1 MDYIINI
8 TQVDSSAQHTH
19 DQHEI
24 IHYTRGEG
32 VVRIKEK
39 EFDVSAGDILIV
51 PPGVGHGA
59 YSVGGVE
66 RIYIRGAFQQTFSFD
81 AAVLL
86 RDNRQGEGT
95 QLARLIYAN
104 RFGNREY
111 LHTLCT
117 AYLQFLLMHM
127 ENKSEMGSAVQE
139 VVYQLTSRFGD
150 ADLDTAE
157 ILRQSGYA
165 EDYIR
170 AQFRRITGKT
180 PLEFLTDVR
189 IRHACFL
196 MEFYGETLSLGQV
209 AEQCGYNDYVY
220 FSKKF
225 KRVVGLSPR
234 AYQTAL
240 ITGVFE

>member
-1 MDYIINI
+1 MDYIINV
-8 TQVDSSAQHTH
+8 TQVESTAQHTH
-19 DQHEI
+19 DQYEI
-24 IHYTRGEG
+24 VHYIGGKG
-32 VVRIKEK
+32 VVRVGEK
-39 EFDVSAGDILIV
+39 EYAVSAGDILIV
-51 PPGVGHGA
+51 PPGVGHGS
-59 YSVGGVE
+59 YSVTGVE
-66 RIYIRGAFQQTFSFD
+66 RIYIRGAFEQTLSFD
-81 AAVLL
+81 TPMLL
-86 RDNRQGEGT
+86 QDNRLGEGT

-127 ENKSEMGSAVQE
+127 ENKSEMGRAVQE

-157 ILRQSGYA
+157 VLRSSGYA

-170 AQFRRITGKT
+170 ACFRRITGKT

-196 MEFYGETLSLGQV
+196 MEFYGATLSLGQI
-209 AEQCGYNDYVY
+209 AEQSGYNDYVY

-225 KRVVGLSPR
+225 RRGVGLSPR

-240 ITGVFE
+240 ETGVFE

>member
-1 MDYIINI
+1 MDYIVNI
-8 TQVDSSAQHTH
+8 TQVESTALHTH
-19 DQHEI
+19 DQYEI
-24 IHYTRGEG
+24 IHYTDGQGLMRT
-32 VVRIKEK
+32 KEK
-39 EFDVSAGDILIV
+39 NYDVSAGNILIV
-51 PPGVGHGA
+51 PPGVAHGS
-59 YSVGGVE
+59 YSAKGVE
-66 RIYIRGAFQQTFSFD
+66 RIYLRGAFQQTLSLE
-81 AAVLL
+81 APVLL
-86 RDNRQGEGT
+86 QDNRQGEGT

-127 ENKSEMGSAVQE
+127 ENKSGMGLAVRE
-139 VVYQLTSRFGD
+139 VIYQLTSRFDD

-157 ILRQSGYA
+157 ILRRSGYA

-170 AQFRRITGKT
+170 AQFRRLTGKT

-225 KRVVGLSPR
+225 KQTVGLSPR
-234 AYQTAL
+234 SYQTAL
-240 ITGVFE
+240 VTGVFE